1 MFVKAIETIQR
12 REGGKILAGLIRHLG
27 NFDLAEEALQDAYL
41 RALERWPHEGLPR
54 NPSAWLITVAQR
66 RAIDLIRRNYRMI
79 DNSAEL
85 LNAMAAQEQEYEIT
99 EAAATSGVADD
110 QLRLIFTCCH
120 PALAQRAQAALALR
134 TLCQLSTQEIA
145 RAFMEP
151 ESTTAQRLV
160 RAKKKIADA
169 RIPYEIPDR
178 ESLPERLAVV
188 LTVIYLVFNEGY
200 LATQH
205 PCLIRIDLCRE
216 AIRLG
221 QLVVELMPTE
231 AEASGLLALMLL
243 HHARRDTRV
252 DADGVLIP
260 LEEQNRS
267 QWYQMEIAEGTAELD
282 RALLMCHPGPYQI
295 QAAIA
300 ALHANAATADAT
312 DWAQIS
318 ALYGALLRYVPTPIV
333 ELNASVALALAHS
346 IDNGLNWLA
355 RLRTQGKLSGNYL
368 LYAAQADLLRRAER
382 WNESRVAYQEAL
394 IHVQNPAERA
404 YLLRRLRA
412 IENKAFG
419 QDSD

>member
-12 REGGKILAGLIRHLG
+12 REGRKILAGLIRLLG

-41 RALERWPHEGLPR
+41 RALERWPREGLPQ
-54 NPSAWLITVAQR
+54 NPSAWLITVARR
-66 RAIDLIRRNYRMI
+66 RAIDLIRRNHRMI
-79 DNSAEL
+79 DNSDEL
-85 LNAMAAQEQEYEIT
+85 LNAIAAEEQEYEIT
-99 EAAATSGVADD
+99 EAATTSGVADD

-178 ESLPERLAVV
+178 ESLAERLAVV

-205 PCLIRIDLCRE
+205 PGLIRIDLCRE

-252 DADGVLIP
+252 NTDGILIP
-260 LEEQNRS
+260 LEEQSRS
-267 QWYQMEIAEGTAELD
+267 QWHQMEIAEGTAELD
-282 RALLMCHPGPYQI
+282 RALLMRHPGPYQI

-333 ELNASVALALAHS
+333 ELNAAVALALAHS
-346 IDNGLNWLA
+346 IDDGLSWLA
-355 RLRTQGKLSGNYL
+355 RLRTQGELSGNYL

-382 WNESRVAYQEAL
+382 WDESRIAYQEAL